1 MQKVLFLDRDGVIN
15 IDKNYLYKI
24 EDFEF
29 CDGIFEFCRYF
40 IKKDYIIIVV
50 TNQSGIARGYYNQND
65 FNTLSNWMIDKFQE
79 QNIKISHIFHCPHH
93 PNFMKCS
100 CRKPNIGMIE
110 KAKEIYNID
119 LVNSLLVGDKISDIE
134 CAKNSGIKNAILIE
148 DIISINR
155 IFGI

>member
-1 MQKVLFLDRDGVIN
+1 
-15 IDKNYLYKI
+15 
-24 EDFEF
+24 
-29 CDGIFEFCRYF
+29 
-40 IKKDYIIIVV
+40 
-50 TNQSGIARGYYNQND
+50 
-65 FNTLSNWMIDKFQE
+65 
-79 QNIKISHIFHCPHH
+79 
-93 PNFMKCS
+93 
-100 CRKPNIGMIE
+100 MIE